1 MGLRRVK
8 KSNTTDWSVKNG
20 HDRLAEGIKS
30 SVAVKGLGST
40 RLSLIAILTLI
51 VVGYILSYIYPAQQI
66 ADEIYVHLPRITTDS
81 ERHDRDKQKY
91 ISELDSHID
100 QELAHHVPPNDT
112 QHEDGRTDHAHEPA
126 HHVHI
131 DAIVRHVLSKL
142 PVLPP
147 VPVSECKDMPVLDNG
162 DCQAVGLRRPPWACS
177 DVIRKSLDEFKAT
190 VFDKVQDKSKE
201 NRVEKMKTQ
210 VDQLFAIWYM
220 LRHSHPKVTTVV
232 VENGHVLRRRV
243 IRYALP
249 DAQIICLN
257 ARNGTGGSLV
267 AMRRGLRVITGKMF
281 KDMDW
286 DAVEEVRNKSE
297 TVVILENGNERTLDR
312 RTHGLHRFIM
322 LSNREYLRGDEVSM
336 KWACET
342 RRKHEWK
349 GTVSYDMGR
358 SIETQTWEEHERIAL
373 NTVRARVHLYY
384 EMPPIVSARFSGST
398 RFDDG
403 STSTALV
410 RSVSELR
417 AVFGTDL
424 DVSDLKGYEHTCYV
438 ETV

>member
-8 KSNTTDWSVKNG
+8 KSNATEWSPKNG
-20 HDRLAEGIKS
+20 HDRNDGSKS
-30 SVAVKGLGST
+30 SLVVNGFGSP
-40 RLSLIAILTLI
+40 RLSLIAILTLL
-51 VVGYILSYIYPAQQI
+51 VVGYILSYIYPPQQI
-66 ADEIYVHLPRITTDS
+66 ADEIYVHLPRISTDS

-91 ISELDSHID
+91 IGELDAHID
-100 QELAHHVPPNDT
+100 YELAHHVPPNDT

-131 DAIVRHVLSKL
+131 DAIVRHVLSKS

-162 DCQAVGLRRPPWACS
+162 DCQAVGLRRPPWGCP
-177 DVIRKSLDEFKAT
+177 DMIRKALGEFKAA

-201 NRVEKMKTQ
+201 KRVEKMKTQ

-220 LRHSHPKVTTVV
+220 LQHIHPRVVTVV

-249 DAQIICLN
+249 NAQIISLD
-257 ARNGTGGSLV
+257 AQNGTGSMT
-267 AMRRGLRVITGKMF
+267 AIRRGVRVIKGKTF
-281 KDMDW
+281 KDVDW
-286 DAVEEVRNKSE
+286 DTVEVRNKSE
-297 TVVILENGNERTLDR
+297 TVVILESGNERTLDR

-342 RRKHEWK
+342 RRRDEWK

-358 SIETQTWEEHERIAL
+358 SIEAQTWEEHEKIAM

-384 EMPPIVSARFSGST
+384 EIPPIVSARLSGST
-398 RFDDG
+398 AFDDAL
-403 STSTALV
+403 TNTALV
-410 RSVSELR
+410 RSVGELR